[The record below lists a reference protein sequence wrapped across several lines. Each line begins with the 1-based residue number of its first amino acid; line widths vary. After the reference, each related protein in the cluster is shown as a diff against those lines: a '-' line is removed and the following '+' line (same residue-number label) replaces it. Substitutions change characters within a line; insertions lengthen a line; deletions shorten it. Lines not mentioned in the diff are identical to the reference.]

1 MSTHGYTM
9 VWLNFR
15 GCIKTIYEYIYSLWN
30 ESFLLYCMRYLF
42 VLRSFYT
49 LHNKHHTCFGPR
61 KQDNNMLHNENW
73 CWDDLFYINI
83 MLHCSLTG
91 PLVTSTICFLFGLME
106 GLANEGLDEFFLS
119 HVVESMRSYGPSFND
134 CVLGFGNFF

>member
-1 MSTHGYTM
+1 MK
-9 VWLNFR
+9 WIIFA
-15 GCIKTIYEYIYSLWN
+15 
-30 ESFLLYCMRYLF
+30 LLYAIF
-42 VLRSFYT
+42 VSTPVLYT

-83 MLHCSLTG
+83 MLHCSLAG

-134 CVLGFGNFF
+134 CIRFWEFPLAFLWFYCLEHGSRIA